1 MTVRRLAAIVAH
13 ALVRAASALKP
24 THGCYARPSV
34 GSTSQRVERRQ
45 ECRAQRAPRTLR
57 ACATSLAITVI
68 TFALSA
74 ATTTTWEMNS
84 YQDFLKGRFSG
95 VALDRDGRLTLAP
108 KLVTV
113 FSSGQPAVW
122 SVAQASDGS
131 LYLGTGHRG
140 RVYRISKSGASSL
153 VWTADQPE
161 VFAVAVDPSGML
173 YAATSPDGKV
183 FRIENGKPVEVFA
196 PKAKYIWTL
205 AFGKDGSLFVG
216 TGDPGTIYRIDT
228 SGKAEPYYET
238 GQACV
243 TSLALDAKGALL
255 AGTEPNGIL
264 YRITAKDKAFVL
276 YDANLPEIRSIVPMP
291 DGTIYAAAL
300 GGSLANRMA
309 QAPAIATSL
318 GAITVT
324 APATSITV
332 TDTPTQSGT
341 EIKPKQDTARQA
353 AQAASQPVAQ
363 AGAVVEI
370 SGVDKS
376 ALYKIN
382 PDNTVE
388 TIWSSKEENV
398 YDLVVHANGEIVFST
413 DAQGRIYRLSP
424 DRKPALIV
432 QTSEGEAT
440 RLIES
445 PTGLLAAT
453 GDMGKL
459 LRLDPGNGASGT
471 YEAPIH
477 DAGTVARWGHIT
489 WRGSGAKF
497 QTRTGNSLRPDKTWS
512 DWSAPL
518 TSPQVSVIPSPNARY
533 IQWRA
538 ELAGP
543 SPTVENVTIAYLPQN
558 TPPLVRSINVTT
570 QVAASGASKTS
581 GSTSAAAY
589 SITVTDT
596 GETSASAGTPTQTV
610 GRTGAS
616 QIQIAWQADDP
627 DGDRLVY
634 ALYFRGEEES
644 QWKLLRTNMFENS
657 LVLDSDILADGRYYF
672 RVVASDR
679 PSNPLI
685 YAREA
690 ELLSSP
696 VLIDNTPPVVT
707 IGAPTRTGD
716 RLEVTVDAVDQTSP
730 LKRCEYSLDAGP
742 WYAVEA
748 VDGVTDSPREQ
759 FRITI
764 EHLRAGEHLLVV
776 RAYDT
781 ANNPGLAKIVLK

>member
-1 MTVRRLAAIVAH
+1 MTVRTACLRAGAISM
-13 ALVRAASALKP
+13 LIASA
-24 THGCYARPSV
+24 
-34 GSTSQRVERRQ
+34 
-45 ECRAQRAPRTLR
+45 
-57 ACATSLAITVI
+57 I
-68 TFALSA
+68 SA

-95 VALDRDGRLTLAP
+95 IALDRDGRLTLAP
-108 KLVTV
+108 KLETL

-140 RVYRISKSGASSL
+140 RVYRISKSGTSSL
-153 VWTADQPE
+153 AWTADQPE
-161 VFAVAVDPSGML
+161 VFAVAVNPAGIL

-183 FRIENGKPVEVFA
+183 FRIENGKGTEVFA

-205 AFGKDGSLFVG
+205 AFGKDGSLYVG
-216 TGDPGTIYRIDT
+216 TGDPGTIYRIDN
-228 SGKAEPYYET
+228 SGQAEPYYET
-238 GQACV
+238 GQAHV

-255 AGTEPNGIL
+255 AGSEPNGIL

-300 GGSLANRMA
+300 GGSLSNRMA
-309 QAPAIATSL
+309 QAPALATSL

-332 TDTPTQSGT
+332 TDTPTQAGA

-353 AQAASQPVAQ
+353 AQAATQPLAQ
-363 AGAVVEI
+363 AGAVVEM

-398 YDLVVHANGEIVFST
+398 YDLVVHPNGEIVFAT

-424 DRKPALIV
+424 DRKPALMV

-440 RLIES
+440 RLMET
-445 PTGLLAAT
+445 PAGLLATT

-459 LRLDPGNGASGT
+459 LRLASGSST
-471 YEAPIH
+471 SGSYEAPIH
-477 DAGTVARWGHIT
+477 DAGTVARWGRIS

-518 TSPQVSVIPSPNARY
+518 TDPQASLVSSPNARY

-538 ELAGP
+538 ELGGP
-543 SPTVENVTIAYLPQN
+543 SPAVENVSVAYLPQN
-558 TPPLVRSINVTT
+558 TPPLVRSVNVST
-570 QVAASGASKTS
+570 QSSNSASSKQASS
-581 GSTSAAAY
+581 VSSTAAY

-596 GETSASAGTPTQTV
+596 GESSASAGTPTQTV
-610 GRTGAS
+610 GRTGGS
-616 QIQIAWQADDP
+616 QIQISWQADDP
-627 DGDRLVY
+627 DNDRLVY
-634 ALYFRGEEES
+634 ALYFRGEDES

-657 LVLDSDILADGRYYF
+657 LTIDSDILADGRYYF

-679 PSNPLI
+679 PSNPVA
-685 YAREA
+685 YARNA
-690 ELLSSP
+690 ELVSSP

-707 IGAPTRTGD
+707 IGSPTRVAD
-716 RLEVTVDAVDQTSP
+716 RLEVLVDAVDQTSP

-759 FRITI
+759 FRITL
-764 EHLRAGEHLLVV
+764 ERLRAGEHLLVV

-781 ANNPGLAKIVLK
+781 ANNPGLAKLVVK